1 MLGGQRKGFQSCVRA
16 LFVTVLVTQLLST
29 DVSGEILNYATT
41 NVNYQPVTPR
51 SANDKGAESNP
62 VPGEIMK
69 KVMSKGC
76 SHMYSWT
83 CLKLDVVSLVDRL
96 SESDKY
102 QVLPG
107 VVVVRDNSTGA
118 GGEALRKFPVD
129 LVASLAKDFPN
140 DVDARVDAFLVR
152 RVGHYLDTHAV
163 NVKLFDPDVL
173 TSWGIIGNQESET
186 SNLQSARRKSGKGG
200 ANQMMMAGLGMMGV
214 TMGGAAL
221 GALGLLAGK
230 ALMTGLL
237 ALMLSAIVGLKS
249 LAGGGSK
256 SVTYEVISKPIV
268 SHMST
273 HSQEVLHEGH
283 HGGGGGGGGGGY
295 GGHSSYG
302 RSFDTAPGTV
312 EFKDEVEGGRE
323 ELQEAYRGYV
333 PSKQNDL
340 DTNSQFQPVV
350 RTSPPPAVVHPVY
363 RDPYQ
368 TDPEVTQ
375 SDISYQASP
384 VSTLGLEEGYQSRP
398 VQRVSLGGHGTPRQ
412 NYEYSASAQINP
424 QLTIVDSASVS

>member
-1 MLGGQRKGFQSCVRA
+1 MLGGQRGGFQSCVRA
-16 LFVTVLVTQLLST
+16 LFVTVLVTQNLST

-51 SANDKGAESNP
+51 SASDKGAESNP

-173 TSWGIIGNQESET
+173 TSWGIIGNQVSET
-186 SNLQSARRKSGKGG
+186 SNLQSAVELNTTSALDNYATEAARRKSGKGG
-200 ANQMMMAGLGMMGV
+200 ANQMMMAGLGMMAV

-249 LAGGGSK
+249 LAGGGGK
-256 SVTYEVISKPIV
+256 S
-268 SHMST
+268 
-273 HSQEVLHEGH
+273 VLHEGH
-283 HGGGGGGGGGGY
+283 HGGGGGGGGGGGY

-350 RTSPPPAVVHPVY
+350 TTSQPPAVVHPVY

-368 TDPEVTQ
+368 TDPELAQ

-384 VSTLGLEEGYQSRP
+384 VSTLGLEEVYQSRP

-424 QLTIVDSASVS
+424 HPTIVDSASVS